1 MSTTPPGA
9 IKLISNHYKLR
20 VKNSGEVSLYS
31 IDFGETIQRNDAYR
45 MKEAV
50 GNCAKKLQDIIGRF
64 IYHSGHIFAMTGQV
78 G

>member
-1 MSTTPPGA
+1 M
-9 IKLISNHYKLR
+9 ISNHFKLR
-20 VKNSGEVSLYS
+20 VKNFGEISLYV
-31 IDFGETIQRNDAYR
+31 IDFGETIPLNDAYR